1 VTGVLSVIACF
12 RQLAQSR
19 YYVRVQRVTKR
30 RVLEFVLPVF
40 LGVGFIVK
48 MVYHIALGWWLEPR
62 LQRKA
67 NRELLDDV
75 HANLPFLASQA
86 QMDSPGPITVLPFD
100 YASVEIPW
108 ENLLFTISRGREEL
122 NISVAPR
129 HAPHQSYEL
138 GPVIAALDGRHFS
151 QRDLVKDL
159 AGAATLLHPRLQALN
174 AAFSVQEFPRIKER
188 LW

>member
-1 VTGVLSVIACF
+1 MFC
-12 RQLAQSR
+12 
-19 YYVRVQRVTKR
+19 VQRATKR
-30 RVLEFVLPVF
+30 RVLEFLLPVF

-48 MVYHIALGWWLEPR
+48 MVYNIAFGWWLEPR

-75 HANLPFLASQA
+75 HANLPFLAPQA
-86 QMDSPGPITVLPFD
+86 DIGQPSVMVLPFD

-108 ENLLFTISRGREEL
+108 ENLLFGISRGRGEL

-159 AGAATLLHPRLQALN
+159 AGAATLLLPRLQALN
-174 AAFSVQEFPRIKER
+174 AAFSEQEFPRIKER